1 MMKTPHMV
9 LTMALTAFSTAALA
23 QTHVHDAA
31 TTPLSAAKV
40 EAAQTAAAKTPTQQS
55 FDALKSLA
63 GSWEGAVH
71 VVPPVPAFEGQK
83 SEITLRVT
91 SRGNALVHEIH
102 QVGVPDDPARYD
114 HPLTMLYMDGDRLLL
129 THYCDAGNRPRM
141 EGTVSRDGKM
151 VEFDFLDVSGSVKYG
166 HMHHAVF
173 TMVDA
178 DHHMEDW
185 TYMMPGD
192 KPMHAH
198 FDLQRKN

>member
-1 MMKTPHMV
+1 MKPRRFV
-9 LTMALTAFSTAALA
+9 LTMALTAFSTASLA
-23 QTHVHDAA
+23 QTHDH
-31 TTPLSAAKV
+31 TPAP
-40 EAAQTAAAKTPTQQS
+40 QTAAPMTTAPKTATQQS
-55 FDALKSLA
+55 FDTLKSLA

-114 HPLTMLYMDGDRLLL
+114 HPLTMLYLDGDRLLL

>member
-1 MMKTPHMV
+1 
-9 LTMALTAFSTAALA
+9 
-23 QTHVHDAA
+23 
-31 TTPLSAAKV
+31 
-40 EAAQTAAAKTPTQQS
+40 
-55 FDALKSLA
+55 
-63 GSWEGAVH
+63 
-71 VVPPVPAFEGQK
+71 
-83 SEITLRVT
+83 
-91 SRGNALVHEIH
+91 
-102 QVGVPDDPARYD
+102 
-114 HPLTMLYMDGDRLLL
+114 
-129 THYCDAGNRPRM
+129 M